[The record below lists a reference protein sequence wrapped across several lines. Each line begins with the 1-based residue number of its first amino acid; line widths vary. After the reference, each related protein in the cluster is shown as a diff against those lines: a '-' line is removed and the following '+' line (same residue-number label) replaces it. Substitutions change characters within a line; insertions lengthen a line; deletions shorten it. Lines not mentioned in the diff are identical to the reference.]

1 MLENRHAVCEALM
14 DERKESMPIVV
25 THTDDLDLETV
36 ITLAPS
42 LTDFVRFLETGDWND
57 YWPRAY
63 REQQ

>member
-25 THTDDLDLETV
+25 THTDDLDLET
-36 ITLAPS
+36 
-42 LTDFVRFLETGDWND
+42 GDWND